1 MAFALEGIATG
12 LFSSPNMNQ
21 ILSFGGYGNRG
32 MSSSVMMTIR
42 NIASALG
49 VAVFGSAVLSQV
61 FAQGSMNGIA
71 IQQVAPADL
80 VRGFHAAFELGA
92 VLSLAALLLVLAII
106 IWRRRGVEI
115 SPEVPEEMVQGP
127 AVERYMFVYP

>member
-1 MAFALEGIATG
+1 
-12 LFSSPNMNQ
+12 MNQ

-49 VAVFGSAVLSQV
+49 VAIFGSAVLSQV

-71 IQQVAPADL
+71 IQQVSPEDL

-106 IWRRRGVEI
+106 IWRRKGSKI
-115 SPEVPEEMVQGP
+115 SPEVREEAAIAP